1 MKSMS
6 SSQNKEKMFNEKL
19 AKINKEHGG
28 LEARLK
34 DLQSKKNQAEI
45 RAERAKQ
52 DIEDLKA
59 KLAKEEQSLGKDRET
74 LVSLEKSLVAKR
86 ADLKNLKGKLKEAEA
101 KKREDNQELDGQ
113 ARRENALKEQIQI
126 KKEERE
132 EVAMQKARFEKQ
144 VNDSKKILVGMEKD
158 HEWIPLEKEHFGV
171 LDHRYDFKKYKIDK
185 IREKTQSL
193 VKENENKKKF
203 INFRVDNM
211 FEKVDTQYIE
221 LQKKK
226 ELTQMNK

>member
-34 DLQSKKNQAEI
+34 DLQSRKNQAEI

-74 LVSLEKSLVAKR
+74 LISLEKFLVAKR
-86 ADLKNLKGKLKEAEA
+86 ADHKNLKGKLKEAEA

-132 EVAMQKARFEKQ
+132 EVAM
-144 VNDSKKILVGMEKD
+144 
-158 HEWIPLEKEHFGV
+158 
-171 LDHRYDFKKYKIDK
+171 
-185 IREKTQSL
+185 
-193 VKENENKKKF
+193 
-203 INFRVDNM
+203 
-211 FEKVDTQYIE
+211 
-221 LQKKK
+221 
-226 ELTQMNK
+226 